1 MMARCRILQERQYK
15 TDNSLVNEEL
25 KTNCQ
30 LSTAWAFIKDFDK
43 KKDGRDAV
51 LACTKQFEGTADN
64 AVLKAKAYEEISR
77 ARYAQEGKSGMRCC
91 LNVENL
97 SQKARR

>member
-1 MMARCRILQERQYK
+1 MMTILQERQYK

-51 LACTKQFEGTADN
+51 LACTKQFEGTKPKRK
-64 AVLKAKAYEEISR
+64 LRRRPKPW
-77 ARYAQEGKSGMRCC
+77 
-91 LNVENL
+91 
-97 SQKARR
+97 QK